1 MCIRDRR
8 VVGHR
13 DVPGKP
19 ELLATTKAFLDYF
32 NLKKLDQLPPLSQ
45 LKDFAEVDPV
55 MELSLNSHF
64 TEKLDSKALSE
75 DGDGEPAVSAE

>member
-1 MCIRDRR
+1 MCL
-8 VVGHR
+8 
-13 DVPGKP
+13 GKP

-55 MELSLNSHF
+55 MELSLNSHS
-64 TEKLDSKALSE
+64 TSE

>member
-1 MCIRDRR
+1 M
-8 VVGHR
+8 
-13 DVPGKP
+13 PGKP

-55 MELSLNSHF
+55 MELSLNSHSSD
-64 TEKLDSKALSE
+64 KRDSNALLE